1 MGEGWREGREGGR
14 EGGRERGREGGI
26 KRLQTATFNSELLPL
41 TSTILEIRK
50 LPLNRSVRV
59 DHLPFTNSQSI
70 SRDRVVERE
79 TENRGDQRSWDR
91 TLSCMEDCII
101 VGMVRSTVAC
111 CKIITISD
119 RTVISVE

>member
-1 MGEGWREGREGGR
+1 MEGGEGEREGGR
-14 EGGRERGREGGI
+14 EGGRNKAI
-26 KRLQTATFNSELLPL
+26 QTATFNSELLPL

-91 TLSCMEDCII
+91 TLSCMEDYII
-101 VGMVRSTVAC
+101 VGMVRSIVVC
-111 CKIITISD
+111 WM
-119 RTVISVE
+119 VIKLNYYNIG